1 MNIILNFSDDTK
13 TSNTITEL
21 IRLNNDQ
28 LNIDNII
35 KTIYGKLN
43 EIVAKTL
50 DLIDRNIY
58 LQIIKNQNVQLI
70 SNRPKTIK
78 TAYGKFT
85 FKRRYY
91 HYDLLGSEK
100 NFYPLDEFL
109 GIRPKTQYTDG
120 CKLEIAY
127 KASDLT
133 YRQTGENISKDFK
146 VSKSTV
152 YRTIKN
158 LEIEQIIPEKIEN
171 NESMVHLQID
181 EKYVSIKGEKRKKRL
196 YTVTIFKGR
205 YFYGKNKD
213 KAKLLN
219 KTVFSAKTVKDL
231 AEKSNDYLKT
241 LYKLSPE
248 DAFYISGDL
257 ASYIRNFKERITN
270 ASGIYVAD
278 KFHVFRDFLKFTGV
292 KLENDS
298 FDSGEKFEEHLRE
311 LKSIQDEKI
320 TKSPNYKKLYSLVS
334 KKSDAL
340 THYADEKYDGCS
352 QECMNSRIY
361 SVRFGKLTN
370 KFKFSTIM
378 KLAEIKE
385 AVINKSEL
393 KLAVKGKEIKATNLI
408 YSKEYM
414 EIGKYVID
422 TSGMTKAMRKLFTEI
437 KYGR

>member
-1 MNIILNFSDDTK
+1 MDIILNFSDDTK

-21 IRLNNDQ
+21 IRLNDDV
-28 LNIDNII
+28 LNIDSVI

-70 SNRPKTIK
+70 SNCTKTVK

-91 HYDLLGSEK
+91 HYDLLGSER

-109 GIRPKTQYTDG
+109 GIRPRTQYTDG

-133 YRQTGENISKDFK
+133 YRQVGENISKGFK

-152 YRTIKN
+152 YRTINN
-158 LEIEQIIPEKIEN
+158 LEIEQIIPEKIDN

-181 EKYVSIKGEKRKKRL
+181 EKYVSIKGEKHKKRL
-196 YTVTIFKGR
+196 YTGTIFKGR
-205 YFYGKNKD
+205 YLYRKNKD

-219 KTVFSAKTVKDL
+219 KTVFSAKTVTDL
-231 AEKSNDYLKT
+231 AEKANNYLKNI
-241 LYKLSPE
+241 YKLNPE

-257 ASYIRNFKERITN
+257 ASYIRNFKNRIESAT
-270 ASGIYVAD
+270 GIYVAD

-292 KLENDS
+292 ILDNDS
-298 FDSGEKFEEHLRE
+298 FDSDEKFEEHFQE
-311 LKSIQDEKI
+311 LKSIEDEKI
-320 TKSPNYKKLYSLVS
+320 TKSPAYKNYI
-334 KKSDAL
+334 
-340 THYADEKYDGCS
+340 H
-352 QECMNSRIY
+352 
-361 SVRFGKLTN
+361 
-370 KFKFSTIM
+370 
-378 KLAEIKE
+378 
-385 AVINKSEL
+385 
-393 KLAVKGKEIKATNLI
+393 
-408 YSKEYM
+408 
-414 EIGKYVID
+414 
-422 TSGMTKAMRKLFTEI
+422 
-437 KYGR
+437 

>member
-13 TSNTITEL
+13 TSHTITEL
-21 IRLNNDQ
+21 ISLNVDE
-28 LNIDNII
+28 LNIDSVI

-70 SNRPKTIK
+70 SNRYKTIK

-91 HYDLLGSEK
+91 HYDLLGSER

-109 GIRPKTQYTDG
+109 GIRPRTQYTDG

-133 YRQTGENISKDFK
+133 YRQVGENISKDFK

-152 YRTIKN
+152 YRTINN
-158 LEIEQIIPEKIEN
+158 LEIDQIIPEKIDN

-181 EKYVSIKGEKRKKRL
+181 EKYVSIKGEKHKKRL
-196 YTVTIFKGR
+196 YTGTIFKGR
-205 YFYGKNKD
+205 YLYGKNKE

-219 KTVFSAKTVKDL
+219 KTVFSAKTVTDL
-231 AEKSNDYLKT
+231 AKKANNYLKSI
-241 LYKLSPE
+241 YKLKPE

-257 ASYIRNFKERITN
+257 ASYIRNFTNRIESAT
-270 ASGIYVAD
+270 GIYVAD

-292 KLENDS
+292 ILDDDS
-298 FDSGEKFEEHLRE
+298 FDSDEKFEEHFQE
-311 LKSIQDEKI
+311 LKSIEDEKI
-320 TKSPNYKKLYSLVS
+320 TKSPAYKKLYSLIS

-370 KFKFSTIM
+370 KFKFNTII

-385 AVINKSEL
+385 AVINKSQL
-393 KLAVKGKEIKATNLI
+393 KIAVKGRKIESTNLI
-408 YSKEYM
+408 SSKEYM
-414 EIGKYVID
+414 EIEKYVID

-437 KYGR
+437 KFGR